1 MKEKK
6 GKINVETIIGKKK
19 KKEIDNKRLHMV
31 ATHSTNPL
39 SRIRTRD
46 HARTFDA

>member
-19 KKEIDNKRLHMV
+19 KEIDNTRLHMV
-31 ATHSTNPL
+31 ATHPTNPL